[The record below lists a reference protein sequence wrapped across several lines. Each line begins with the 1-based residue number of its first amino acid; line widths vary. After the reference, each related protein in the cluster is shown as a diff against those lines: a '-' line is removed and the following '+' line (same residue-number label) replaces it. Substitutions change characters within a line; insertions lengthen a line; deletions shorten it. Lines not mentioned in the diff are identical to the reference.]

1 MEFGGALMFV
11 AVMISTSAGTDPGA
25 ASGAVFGAIVGAIA
39 VLLGGLLNYFTQ
51 AKVQKRQ
58 LKVLREGQITDLITR
73 AIDQLGSDKTDVRL
87 GGVWALE
94 RLVESSPDEWRLLS
108 AVLTA
113 YVQNHAPWPPRADR
127 QPPETTPRGQLPPL
141 RSWAPDVQAVL
152 TVLARRGGWPGE
164 QLNLVS
170 VDLRMAELTE
180 AKLEEAVLRGSC
192 LQRAILHKADLQ
204 GAIFSRSLMQG
215 ADLRDA
221 HLEHATLSRS
231 QLDEADLGGAYLE
244 GARIIRFTDLRN
256 AILKGAY
263 LSGATATRDTTWP
276 PGFEVSMHGVV
287 IED

>member
-1 MEFGGALMFV
+1 MVV
-11 AVMISTSAGTDPGA
+11 AVMISTSASTDAGVV
-25 ASGAVFGAIVGAIA
+25 SGAVFGAIVGAIA

-51 AKVQKRQ
+51 TKVQKRQ

-113 YVQNHAPWPPRADR
+113 YVQNHAPWPPGADR
-127 QPPETTPRGQLPPL
+127 QPPETTPRSQLPPL

-180 AKLEEAVLRGSC
+180 AKLEGALLRRSC
-192 LQRAILHKADLQ
+192 LQRAILHKADLK
-204 GAIFSRSLMQG
+204 GAIFTRSLMQG

-231 QLDEADLGGAYLE
+231 QLDEADLGGAHLE
-244 GARIIRFTDLRN
+244 GAHIIKFTDLRN
-256 AILKGAY
+256 AILNGAY
-263 LSGATATRDTTWP
+263 LSGATTTHDTTWP
-276 PGFEVSMHGVV
+276 PGFKASMHGVV

>member
-1 MEFGGALMFV
+1 MVV
-11 AVMISTSAGTDPGA
+11 AVMISTSSSTDPGA

-113 YVQNHAPWPPRADR
+113 YVQNHAPWPPRADG

-141 RSWAPDVQAVL
+141 RSWAPACV
-152 TVLARRGGWPGE
+152 
-164 QLNLVS
+164 
-170 VDLRMAELTE
+170 M
-180 AKLEEAVLRGSC
+180 
-192 LQRAILHKADLQ
+192 
-204 GAIFSRSLMQG
+204 
-215 ADLRDA
+215 
-221 HLEHATLSRS
+221 LS
-231 QLDEADLGGAYLE
+231 
-244 GARIIRFTDLRN
+244 
-256 AILKGAY
+256 
-263 LSGATATRDTTWP
+263 
-276 PGFEVSMHGVV
+276 
-287 IED
+287 

>member
-1 MEFGGALMFV
+1 MVV
-11 AVMISTSAGTDPGA
+11 AVMISTSASTDAGA
-25 ASGAVFGAIVGAIA
+25 VSSAVFGAIVGAIA

-51 AKVQKRQ
+51 TKVQKRQ
-58 LKVLREGQITDLITR
+58 LKVLREGQFTDLITR
-73 AIDQLGSDKTDVRL
+73 AIDHLGSDKIDVRL
-87 GGVWALE
+87 GGVWVLE

-127 QPPETTPRGQLPPL
+127 QPPETTPRGQLQPL

-152 TVLARRGGWPGE
+152 TVLARRGAWPGE

-180 AKLEEAVLRGSC
+180 AKFEGVLLRRSC
-192 LQRAILHKADLQ
+192 LQRAILHKADLK
-204 GAIFSRSLMQG
+204 GAIFTRSPMQG

-231 QLDEADLGGAYLE
+231 QLDDADLGGAHLE
-244 GARIIRFTDLRN
+244 GARIVKFTDLRN
-256 AILKGAY
+256 ANLKGAY
-263 LSGATATRDTTWP
+263 LSGAKATRDTTWP
-276 PGFEVSMHGVV
+276 PGFEASMHGVV